1 MKLFARYLGALVRV
15 AFDRRRGIIPL
26 VIAQIIMLLP
36 LVFGFPSGYEAITL
50 VARQNLD
57 LKTSLLSSAQP
68 AGIPQDVIDAD
79 RQERDILSEALSA
92 ADGSAAQLEGLADY
106 YTVLAQAPRQPPGI
120 VSFGFSTK
128 RGRRSCVPSRS

>member
-57 LKTSLLSSAQP
+57 LKTSLLSSAQASP
-68 AGIPQDVIDAD
+68 KMSSMRTD
-79 RQERDILSEALSA
+79 
-92 ADGSAAQLEGLADY
+92 
-106 YTVLAQAPRQPPGI
+106 
-120 VSFGFSTK
+120 K
-128 RGRRSCVPSRS
+128 RGTS